1 MDFEWRLNGEC
12 ALWFLVS
19 GDSTIIKDGSSGGAT
34 MVAGHPLGAAPLSY
48 IRRRRWPSPKLLI
61 LSFSHVL
68 WLTSSSLCFLVLYT
82 SICLGEALLI
92 FLHHHHHHGVV
103 LLEFPRIR
111 YFRCPT
117 GARDGGRHRAVRVT
131 EYGSAAFCNAL
142 LHDLEI
148 GKWSS
153 TSPTRIVLA
162 NAFGLQGW
170 VLPKPLQVIS

>member
-1 MDFEWRLNGEC
+1 MENVPFDFWWVETPPSSKMGVVG
-12 ALWFLVS
+12 APLWWL
-19 GDSTIIKDGSSGGAT
+19 AT
-34 MVAGHPLGAAPLSY
+34 PWVQPPLSY

-92 FLHHHHHHGVV
+92 FLHHHHHGVV